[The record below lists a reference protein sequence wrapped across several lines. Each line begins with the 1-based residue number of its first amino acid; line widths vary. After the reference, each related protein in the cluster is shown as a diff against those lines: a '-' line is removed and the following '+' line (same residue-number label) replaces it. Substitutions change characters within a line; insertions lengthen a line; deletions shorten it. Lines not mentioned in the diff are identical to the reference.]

1 MKLLTLAAACAA
13 LVTLSA
19 APALA
24 GEPVTAKLQT
34 PVAEKTKF
42 IAGGAM
48 FVCEGDACVAAAPQ
62 STTFA
67 SGTCKTI
74 ASKVGPVAS
83 FGSYKPMDEAKLADC
98 NSVAVARSGAASQ
111 LAKQ

>member
-24 GEPVTAKLQT
+24 GDPIVAKLQT
-34 PVAEKTKF
+34 PVSEKTKF

-67 SGTCKTI
+67 NSTCKVI
-74 ASKVGPVAS
+74 AGKVGPITS
-83 FGSYKPMDEAKLADC
+83 FGGYKSMDEARLADC
-98 NSVAVARSGAASQ
+98 NAVAVARSNPGSQ

>member
-1 MKLLTLAAACAA
+1 M
-13 LVTLSA
+13 LSSQRA
-19 APALA
+19 T
-24 GEPVTAKLQT
+24 GGDTGGDPVTAKLQT

-48 FVCEGDACVAAAPQ
+48 FVCEGDSCVAAAPQ

-67 SGTCKTI
+67 SGTCKII
-74 ASKVGPVAS
+74 ASKVGPLAS
-83 FGSYKPMDEAKLADC
+83 FGSYKPMDDAKLADC
-98 NSVAVARSGAASQ
+98 NAVAVAKAASGSQ